1 MRRDAGIGEKLRCQ
15 TFMSFLAGQGRNEKR
30 ARKEKR
36 ERGFVCVREKER
48 ESVGK

>member
-15 TFMSFLAGQGRNEKR
+15 TFMSFLASQGRNEKR
-30 ARKEKR
+30 ARNER
-36 ERGFVCVREKER
+36 EGFVCVREKER